1 MSCHQSGSAVARSWA
16 DLPPEILSFIG
27 KRLATPLDVS
37 CFLSVCQ
44 KWRSSLSVPTTS
56 KPNPNPNYGILSP
69 FLPLQIP
76 NCANIPFNNRPDDA
90 LILIA
95 SAVFL
100 VQPNDSDPNSKGW
113 LLTVEEREAGKLRL
127 LQPLSKRPLSVN
139 LPSSFPNCLSL
150 FKYRVTEI
158 SKRYSFKFASDGK
171 DVCDVEWGSRARKV
185 VLCSMSSIT
194 DCTAMV
200 LYGDGILVGVRVS
213 SGQWG
218 YVRHSLR
225 SPFENVGNYD
235 NMVCALDSGGHVY
248 VVDHILMK
256 VTNTILLEETLALR
270 AERHRKV
277 LRSVNHHHVME
288 SGGELYLIVWD
299 YHHSASSSGEAFA
312 VYKLNKGQLKWV
324 SVETFDYDVLFVSPE
339 WCFLV
344 FVNNHIRFSGKAIVY
359 SSHCFYSAN
368 AVHSSCSLFGGSSV
382 DLGFHLVLKE
392 LSDNYSVLHYFDRD
406 MADMVWLAPTWFWP
420 DTFSSIGN
428 EEDKDG
434 QSDEV
439 PCDSEY
445 QDPKCEFSKVR
456 FEADISPDL
465 VPILQKVWAKHGN
478 ILEGSNV
485 HSKFMI
491 SCALESLAKV
501 VIILEGNSGTTLTEA
516 QCNDMTSTMWD
527 LRHLSLRVE
536 WLVPFVEKAV
546 ALHISKPMIAAL
558 AELDK
563 AIARANAMKMKVSDD
578 LANMDELVKAL
589 EKDRICIFERMPI
602 PGPINLDQCLAKGL
616 F

>member
-1 MSCHQSGSAVARSWA
+1 MSCRKSGSGVASSWA
-16 DLPPEILSFIG
+16 NLPPEILSLIG

-37 CFLSVCQ
+37 CFLSVRK

-56 KPNPNPNYGILSP
+56 KHYPNRNYGILSP

-76 NCANIPFNNRPDDA
+76 NSASLPFNNRPDDT

-100 VQPNDSDPNSKGW
+100 VQPTDSDPNSKGW

-127 LQPLSKRPLSVN
+127 LHPLSKRPLGIN
-139 LPSSFPNCLSL
+139 LPSNFPNCLSL
-150 FKYRVTEI
+150 FKFRVTEI

-171 DVCDVEWGSRARKV
+171 DVCHVEWGSRARKV
-185 VLCSMSSIT
+185 VLCSTSCIT

-235 NMVCALDSGGHVY
+235 NMVCALDAGGHVSL
-248 VVDHILMK
+248 VDHMLMN
-256 VTNTILLEETLALR
+256 VTNSILLGENLALR
-270 AERHRKV
+270 GEMLRKG
-277 LRSVNHHHVME
+277 LKSLNHHVME

-299 YHHSASSSGEAFA
+299 YDRWMSSSDEAFA

-324 SVETFDYDVLFVSPE
+324 SVETFDHDVLFVSPE

-344 FVNNHIRFSGKAIVY
+344 FVNNRIRFSGKAIVY
-359 SSHCFYSAN
+359 CSRCLFYADD
-368 AVHSSCSLFGGSSV
+368 VRSSCSLFQGYAV
-382 DLGFHLVLKE
+382 DLGFHLVLNE
-392 LSDNYSVLHYFDRD
+392 LSDNYSAVRHFARD

-439 PCDSEY
+439 PCAS
-445 QDPKCEFSKVR
+445 
-456 FEADISPDL
+456 
-465 VPILQKVWAKHGN
+465 
-478 ILEGSNV
+478 
-485 HSKFMI
+485 
-491 SCALESLAKV
+491 
-501 VIILEGNSGTTLTEA
+501 
-516 QCNDMTSTMWD
+516 
-527 LRHLSLRVE
+527 
-536 WLVPFVEKAV
+536 
-546 ALHISKPMIAAL
+546 
-558 AELDK
+558 
-563 AIARANAMKMKVSDD
+563 
-578 LANMDELVKAL
+578 
-589 EKDRICIFERMPI
+589 
-602 PGPINLDQCLAKGL
+602 
-616 F
+616 